1 MSRSEPPPR
10 PEDPQRHTIGVAA
23 RGLSAVVGWKLALA
37 AVAVLLP
44 LLLFA
49 GLFIAAAS
57 PVIGSGTG
65 QVCSVRGAGAAG
77 IPTAYV
83 PWLQRAATK
92 YRLGP
97 RGFAIVAAIH
107 EVESDFGRS
116 TSSGVK
122 SGTNSAG
129 AAGPG
134 QFLLSTWATYGV
146 DADGDGRKDVYSV
159 PDSVFAT
166 ANYLRASGAP
176 GNWRAAIFAYN
187 HAEWY
192 VQKVE
197 SVAARFG
204 GTVVCRP
211 GPVLSGGNA
220 MLRSALTLKAP
231 LAFKPIPAAL
241 WVGGG
246 KPEAVDSRIW
256 PDVVWLLSTHG
267 LRASAARELGHQTHG
282 DGTAVDMV
290 PAPGRGWDDTALRAA
305 RDLGWRGYCGA
316 SGVAPTCPL
325 VAAIEFIGYNG
336 YPGHGDPA
344 HAGSNAHLHVSWK
357 GSSYGC
363 AALCPPP
370 RWVRV
375 FPLAP

>member
-1 MSRSEPPPR
+1 M
-10 PEDPQRHTIGVAA
+10 IAVAVG
-23 RGLSAVVGWKLALA
+23 RGLSAVAGWKIALA
-37 AVAVLLP
+37 AAAVLLP

-57 PVIGSGTG
+57 PVTGSGAG
-65 QVCSVRGAGAAG
+65 QVCAVRGTGAAG

-116 TSSGVK
+116 TLPGRGARGPTRPAPPAPASSC
-122 SGTNSAG
+122 SR
-129 AAGPG
+129 PG
-134 QFLLSTWATYGV
+134 RPTGSTPT
-146 DADGDGRKDVYSV
+146 
-159 PDSVFAT
+159 AT
-166 ANYLRASGAP
+166 ATRTSTASPTRSSPPPTTCTPPAPRATGS
-176 GNWRAAIFAYN
+176 AAIFAYN

-211 GPVLSGGNA
+211 DLVLGGGNA
-220 MLRSALTLKAP
+220 TLRSALTLKAP

-256 PDVVWLLSTHG
+256 PDVVWLLSTYG

-305 RDLGWRGYCGA
+305 LDLGWRGYCGA

-325 VAAIEFIGYNG
+325 IAAIEFIGYNG